1 VRATKIP
8 ADVPEILDNIVW
20 ETLAGNHARFAVGK
34 GSFRR
39 FAPGFSP
46 IVAFE
51 DSNAPDFELMNEFCQ
66 PGESFYSDRWSGP
79 VPDGWQVDVES
90 TMFKMVRQG
99 PIPEELVPDES
110 RALGPEDASQAL
122 ELALLTNPGPFGLRT
137 LELGDYFGFFDGDR
151 LVAMAGERMWAG
163 PYREI
168 SGVCTHPDFQG
179 RGLAKLL
186 MNKLVRRALLRGQIP
201 VLHVM
206 SANELARSLYRR
218 IGFEEYLETV
228 VRVITRIS

>member
-1 VRATKIP
+1 
-8 ADVPEILDNIVW
+8 
-20 ETLAGNHARFAVGK
+20 
-34 GSFRR
+34 
-39 FAPGFSP
+39 
-46 IVAFE
+46 
-51 DSNAPDFELMNEFCQ
+51 MNEFCQ

-79 VPDGWQVDVES
+79 VPAGWQVDVES

-137 LELGDYFGFFDGDR
+137 LELGDYFGFFDGDW

-206 SANELARSLYRR
+206 SANELARGLYRR
-218 IGFEEYLETV
+218 MGFEEYLETV